1 MSMVRRSSLAMS
13 HWLIPPGEGSF
24 FKAHQDTPRSE
35 DMFGSLVCLLPS
47 THEGGNL
54 LLRHRNYEFTFD
66 GQALLQEAPPA
77 SIAWVAFFG
86 DVEHE
91 VALVTSGHRIT
102 ITFNLYFDSN
112 FGGPVPQATSE
123 HLFKSALKKLID
135 DPFLSSVHPYL
146 GFGLDYAYPFR
157 KAILEPDSINLKGVD
172 ATLIRILNELGVD
185 YDFYLLYRENEHDDN
200 CPFRVLSKN
209 IFDGKYLD
217 SNYDNIDRIFSK
229 SFLVFDPIVGTP
241 EDLVP
246 SLRGQGGWTP
256 LWEDFYNLYRSGMS
270 FPRMDIEWVTKPR
283 EENLDRSFAMMYGN
297 EALPGY
303 LYHFLCVV
311 VKLSEPDEVPE
322 TSDYD
327 FFHREISDPDM
338 DLAIPF

>member
-1 MSMVRRSSLAMS
+1 
-13 HWLIPPGEGSF
+13 
-24 FKAHQDTPRSE
+24 
-35 DMFGSLVCLLPS
+35 MFGSLVCLLPS
-47 THEGGNL
+47 AHEGGNL
-54 LLRHRNYEFTFD
+54 LFRHRNYQFMFD
-66 GQALLQEAPPA
+66 GQALHQEAPPA

-112 FGGPVPQATSE
+112 FGGPVSQATSE
-123 HLFKSALKKLID
+123 HLFKSVLKKLID
-135 DPFLSSVHPYL
+135 DPLLSSVHPYL

-172 ATLIRILNELGVD
+172 ATLIRIFNELGVD
-185 YDFYLLYRENEHDDN
+185 YDFYLLYRENDHEDG

-217 SNYDNIDRIFSK
+217 SSSWSNSDRLFSK

-246 SLRGQGGWTP
+246 SLHGQEGWTP
-256 LWEDFYNLYRSGMS
+256 LWEDFYNLYRRGMK

-283 EENLDRSFAMMYGN
+283 EENLDRSVAMMYGN

-311 VKLSEPDEVPE
+311 AKISEPNEIPE
-322 TSDYD
+322 TPAYD
-327 FFHREISDPDM
+327 FFHQDISDPDM
-338 DLAIPF
+338 DLAMAF